1 MEIIHLYD
9 GESPGWTPPFWFHW
23 SRKPSH
29 FLFWAAHLHVT
40 QDSSQN
46 WRQSL
51 SFIHTRT
58 QTETATACDT
68 PAEDKNENEIVLV
81 EMVIKPHVKLTLC
94 FLVAGR
100 PSGVC
105 EEEEFMGTG
114 CKLIVTKPVEAVF
127 VCARSL
133 LRGENTELFIFYF
146 RKESLSS
153 IWSTSLKQW
162 SYICT
167 RKQRLFQ

>member
-9 GESPGWTPPFWFHW
+9 GENTGWTPPFWFHW

-29 FLFWAAHLHVT
+29 FLLWSAHLRVT
-40 QDSSQN
+40 QDYSQN

-51 SFIHTRT
+51 SSYT
-58 QTETATACDT
+58 QTETSTACET
-68 PAEDKNENEIVLV
+68 PAEEKYEKEMV
-81 EMVIKPHVKLTLC
+81 EMVIKPHMKLTLC

-114 CKLIVTKPVEAVF
+114 CKLIVTKPVESVF

-133 LRGENTELFIFYF
+133 SRGENMELLIFYF

-153 IWSTSLKQW
+153 IWSTSLKQQ

-167 RKQRLFQ
+167 RKRHLFQ